1 VQRRKVEADAAIER
15 AEVAEAKNK
24 TYELQILQKDQE
36 ITSLQH
42 KLGVLEGELEKAEA
56 KVADAKV
63 AHEHGEAHASTAVN
77 LQRKIDLLED
87 ELDRAE
93 KNVKETME
101 KLRQVDVKAEHFERQ
116 VHRAEQERDTWEKKY
131 EDSLAKYQASQK
143 ELEELLRTMDQL

>member
-1 VQRRKVEADAAIER
+1 
-15 AEVAEAKNK
+15 
-24 TYELQILQKDQE
+24 
-36 ITSLQH
+36 
-42 KLGVLEGELEKAEA
+42 
-56 KVADAKV
+56 
-63 AHEHGEAHASTAVN
+63 VN

-131 EDSLAKYQASQK
+131 EVRCLCPIMEITHSYFN
-143 ELEELLRTMDQL
+143 RTLWQNTKRPKRSSRSSSARWINSNPLFNLTTSRVA